1 MTLMDPEVRQEP
13 SLIAVG
19 GAANCAAEEH
29 QPPVILAGAEDLSRM
44 PRKRRAVKRDEHQS
58 GRGARYQ
65 KGRIVEAKP

>member
-1 MTLMDPEVRQEP
+1 
-13 SLIAVG
+13 
-19 GAANCAAEEH
+19 
-29 QPPVILAGAEDLSRM
+29 VILAGAEDLSRM